1 MTRPAPPSRCGCP
14 GGGGTG
20 GPSPLGG
27 DGTDPAAD
35 GPDRPAGA
43 DGAGPAP
50 ALLTP
55 GGTRA
60 SRSPVPRPR
69 WWWWWCLPSPR
80 GGWWRTLIPSGAA
93 GPSAATATCPVSRRD
108 GSSPPCWWACPPPRV
123 SLPDPDA
130 ELLPPPD
137 GPEESFPDPL
147 EDLSS
152 PLDVVAR
159 PSPADAVTFAGPP
172 EVDVP
177 LLSEPEPEP

>member
-69 WWWWWCLPSPR
+69 WWWCLPSPR